1 MIGSRRETVRASPAA
16 LFRTPAHRQSSAR
29 RKFARAC
36 IVGFSLAALSPTLV
50 SAPQATASS
59 RARLARF
66 ATGTRRAS
74 TSAAKRRPKLALP
87 SPTSSAGLREGVYV
101 GPIDPAGVSAFAT
114 ATGTTPTI
122 ASEYLP
128 ANSGWSG
135 LDGADGSLAWLTSGW
150 RGSGYTLSL
159 GVPMIPTN
167 SAGIAQGTLAIGA
180 SGAYNSY
187 FATLAQT
194 LVAAGDGR
202 SYLRLGWE
210 FNGAWY
216 PWKAL
221 SVHAEAR
228 YAEYFRQIV
237 TTMRA
242 VPGASFQFVWN
253 PQATA
258 FTEAGYSV
266 RAAYPGD
273 AYVNDVGIDFYD
285 QSAGTATSATAWA
298 DLSQPALSAASSFA
312 GAEHKPIVV
321 CEWGVALQAG
331 GQGPGDDPLYVA
343 NMIAWMKDPANHVVY
358 ESYFDYNAL
367 PSGGGI
373 DAKITGGQFPRS
385 LSTFIHYLG

>member
-1 MIGSRRETVRASPAA
+1 
-16 LFRTPAHRQSSAR
+16 
-29 RKFARAC
+29 
-36 IVGFSLAALSPTLV
+36 
-50 SAPQATASS
+50 
-59 RARLARF
+59 
-66 ATGTRRAS
+66 
-74 TSAAKRRPKLALP
+74 
-87 SPTSSAGLREGVYV
+87 
-101 GPIDPAGVSAFAT
+101 
-114 ATGTTPTI
+114 
-122 ASEYLP
+122 
-128 ANSGWSG
+128 
-135 LDGADGSLAWLTSGW
+135 
-150 RGSGYTLSL
+150 
-159 GVPMIPTN
+159 MIPTN
-167 SAGIAQGTLAIGA
+167 TAGVAQGTLAAGA

-187 FATLAQT
+187 FATLAKT
-194 LVAAGDGR
+194 LVAAGDER
-202 SYLRLGWE
+202 SFLRIGWE
-210 FNGAWY
+210 FNGSWY

-221 SVHAEAR
+221 TAHAETK

-258 FTEAGYSV
+258 FTTAGYSV

-343 NMIAWMKDPANHVVY
+343 NMIAWMKDPANHVAY

-367 PSGGGI
+367 ASGGGI
-373 DAKITGGQFPRS
+373 DAKITGGQFPHS
-385 LSTFIHYLG
+385 LSTFIQYLG